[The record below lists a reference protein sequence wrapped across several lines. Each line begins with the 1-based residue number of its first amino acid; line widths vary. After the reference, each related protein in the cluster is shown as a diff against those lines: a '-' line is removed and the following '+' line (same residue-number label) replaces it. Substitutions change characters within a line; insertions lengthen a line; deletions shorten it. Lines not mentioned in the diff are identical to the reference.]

1 MCTHGYLLTAFP
13 LPCHHVTV
21 GTFWS
26 TVLHIQSEKEFVHK
40 FCVVLFP
47 AQKYAA
53 SVKQQTSYVSFQGMF
68 HDQMGQ
74 GNRGLPPDSVTKNTT

>member
-1 MCTHGYLLTAFP
+1 
-13 LPCHHVTV
+13 
-21 GTFWS
+21 
-26 TVLHIQSEKEFVHK
+26 
-40 FCVVLFP
+40 VLFP